1 MVNKC
6 HNPEHRRTALHTT
19 PLSPEEKEMLMNLA
33 QFMRTSK
40 SNVMRQAL
48 FAFAIDQGFAL
59 PSSAVE
65 RKGNDRYT

>member
-6 HNPEHRRTALHTT
+6 QNPAHRRTTIHAT
-19 PLSPEEKEMLMNLA
+19 PLSPDEKEMLLNLA

-48 FAFAIDQGFAL
+48 FAYATEHGFQL
-59 PSSAVE
+59 PSSAIE
-65 RKGNDRYT
+65 RKGNDRHN

>member
-1 MVNKC
+1 
-6 HNPEHRRTALHTT
+6 
-19 PLSPEEKEMLMNLA
+19 MLMNLA